1 MFGILSSMT
10 KATLGVVVETPVS
23 ILHDAVNKGVMLSD
37 DDWRTEQAVRRILQ
51 NLEDATD
58 PE

>member
-1 MFGILSSMT
+1 MFGMLSSLA
-10 KATLGVVVETPVS
+10 KATVGVVIETPIS
-23 ILHDAVNKGVMLSD
+23 IVHDAANKGVMLSE
-37 DDWRTEQAVRRILQ
+37 DDWRTEQAIRRILE

>member
-1 MFGILSSMT
+1 MFGILSSLT

-23 ILHDAVNKGVMLSD
+23 IVHDAVNKGVMLSD
-37 DDWRTEQAVRRILQ
+37 DDLRTEKAIRRILE
-51 NLEDATD
+51 NLENATD

>member
-1 MFGILSSMT
+1 MFGILSSLT
-10 KATLGVVVETPVS
+10 KATIGVAVETPVS
-23 ILHDAVNKGVMLSD
+23 ILHDTVNKGVMLSD
-37 DDWRTEQAVRRILQ
+37 DDWRTEQAIRRILE

>member
-1 MFGILSSMT
+1 MFGILSSLT

-23 ILHDAVNKGVMLSD
+23 ILHDTVSKGVMLSD
-37 DDWRTEQAVRRILQ
+37 DDWKTENAIRKILQ

>member
-1 MFGILSSMT
+1 MFGILSSLT
-10 KATLGVVVETPVS
+10 KPTLGVVVETPVS
-23 ILHDAVNKGVMLSD
+23 IVHDTVIKGVMLSD
-37 DDWRTEQAVRRILQ
+37 GDWRTEQAIPRILE